1 MGIYV
6 KSIKYVSLSQHGHK
20 LQDPRFAI
28 QIMEDRLKD
37 VNQFRKALCVRNSEK
52 RSESQSAMKL
62 SVSKA
67 TLRYKYTVKVTSINL
82 I

>member
-1 MGIYV
+1 MYLCEYLDY
-6 KSIKYVSLSQHGHK
+6 KYVSLSEHGHK
-20 LQDPRFAI
+20 HRDSQFAI

-37 VNQFRKALCVRNSEK
+37 VNQFRKALCVRHSEK

-67 TLRYKYTVKVTSINL
+67 TLLYKYTVKVPSIN
-82 I
+82 

>member
-1 MGIYV
+1 MYLCEYLDY
-6 KSIKYVSLSQHGHK
+6 KYVSLSEHGHK
-20 LQDPRFAI
+20 LREFAI

-37 VNQFRKALCVRNSEK
+37 VNQFRKALCVRHSEK

-67 TLRYKYTVKVTSINL
+67 TLRYKHTVQVPSIN
-82 I
+82 